1 MKYLFVFI
9 SILTF
14 NICKANVILPAVL
27 SDNMVLQQQSSV
39 KLWGWSEVGEKIYIT
54 TSWNNKTDS
63 TKGDGNAKWVLNVQ
77 TPSAGGPYTITIK
90 GNNQIVLNNILIGEV
105 WVCSGQSNMEMN
117 YYWGLPQMKED
128 FPTALNSNIRLFNVP
143 RTTGQTPQE
152 NLRATW
158 ATCDSNTIKSFSAT
172 AYYFGRKLNAEL
184 NVPIGLIHVSWG
196 GTPAEAWTPAEV
208 VNNNS
213 TLSDAAKKLNPSQWW
228 PTTPG
233 YAYNGMIAPLTNFST
248 AGAIW
253 YQGESNTGTAATYE
267 QLFSSMIEAWRKNWN
282 KQFPFYYVQLAAYH
296 YGNQN
301 IAALLREQ
309 QLKTLSVPKTGMAV
323 INDLP
328 VDTMDIHPKDKRS
341 VGYRLA
347 NLALLETYGKA
358 SVVAISPAYKS
369 MAINKDQVILSFE
382 NASNGLTQ
390 KEKTVIGFFIA
401 GADRNFYPAEA
412 KIKGNNIVI
421 WNKSVAQPVAVRY
434 AFSNTAIGNVMSK
447 EGLPLSP
454 FRTDDWQVDTS
465 PIK

>member
-1 MKYLFVFI
+1 MRYLILFLVVI
-9 SILTF
+9 SWYTSNA
-14 NICKANVILPAVL
+14 NITLPAVL
-27 SDNMVLQQQSSV
+27 NDNMVLQQQSNV
-39 KLWGWSEVGEKIYIT
+39 KLWGWSDAAEKIFIT

-63 TKGDGNAKWVLNVQ
+63 TKGDGNAKWVLSIK

-90 GNNQIVLNNILIGEV
+90 GNNTIVLHNVLIGEV
-105 WVCSGQSNMEMN
+105 WICSGQSNMEMN

-128 FPTALNSNIRLFNVP
+128 FPTALNPNIRFFSVP
-143 RTTGQTPQE
+143 RTTAQTPQE
-152 NLRATW
+152 NLRGTW
-158 ATCDSNTIKSFSAT
+158 ATCDSNTVKSFSAA

-213 TLSDAAKKLNPSQWW
+213 TLNDAAKKLNPSQWW

-233 YAYNGMIAPLTNFST
+233 YAYNGMIAPLTNFSI

-267 QLFSSMIEAWRKNWN
+267 QLFSSMIEAWRKNWS
-282 KQFPFYYVQLAAYH
+282 KQFPFYYVQLAPYH

-309 QLKTLSVPKTGMAV
+309 QLKTLSLSKTGMAV

-347 NLALLETYGKA
+347 NIALSQNYGRNIPGA
-358 SVVAISPAYKS
+358 LSPLYKT
-369 MAINKDQVILSFE
+369 MNIDKDRIVLSFD
-382 NASNGLTQ
+382 NADGLTQ
-390 KEKTVIGFFIA
+390 KGKIIIGFYIA
-401 GADRNFYPAEA
+401 GADRNFYPADV
-412 KIKGNNIVI
+412 KINGNTIIV
-421 WNKSVAQPVAVRY
+421 WNRSVPQPVAVRY
-434 AFSNTAIGNVMSK
+434 AFSNAAIGNIFNK

-454 FRTDDWQVDTS
+454 FRTDNWDVDTS